1 MYKNLEIL
9 EHLCPKYI
17 FKTEETVFGDA
28 TTIANLDDWMPW
40 TKQDI
45 FFYSI
50 YWMIKWWIWQQAAE
64 DS

>member
-28 TTIANLDDWMPW
+28 TTIANLDDWMSW
-40 TKQDI
+40 TKQPEDT

-50 YWMIKWWIWQQAAE
+50 YWMIK
-64 DS
+64 